1 MTSRNAL
8 GFFSENVAGVF
19 CYLAG
24 VSFPIIYLTM
34 EPYKRNRF
42 VRFHAFQS
50 MIFFAGG
57 VFARLFIVPLVGLRT
72 RTVIELGFLVI
83 WILLMTK
90 AYQGRMFKL
99 PVVGDLAERY
109 AG

>member
-1 MTSRNAL
+1 MTSRNEL

-24 VSFPIIYLTM
+24 VSFPIIYLTL

-50 MIFFAGG
+50 LIFFAAGL
-57 VFARLFIVPLVGLRT
+57 VARIFIVPFIGPRIG
-72 RTVIELGFLVI
+72 TVIEVGFLVV
-83 WILLMTK
+83 WILLMIK

-109 AG
+109 A